1 MALIT
6 RISRLFTA
14 DFHAVLDRLEEP
26 DVLLK
31 QAIREMEE
39 ELARCEQ
46 HRQGLEREH
55 AKLARQET
63 DIATLIARLDGELD
77 LCFGQG
83 EEALARAVVK
93 RKLVQSHL
101 HQAVRGKH
109 EGVAKEIDT
118 TRARLA
124 ENRERLADLRQKA
137 ELVCDHATPTSHEAS
152 PAAEPAITEAEIDVA
167 FLKERQQRR
176 RS

>member
-46 HRQGLEREH
+46 HRVDLEREQ
-55 AKLARQET
+55 AQLARKES
-63 DIATLIARLDGELD
+63 DIDSLLVRLDEELD
-77 LCFGQG
+77 LCFAEGAS
-83 EEALARAVVK
+83 ALARPLVK

-101 HQAVRGKH
+101 QKAVR
-109 EGVAKEIDT
+109 
-118 TRARLA
+118 TRRDALQEDLEATLARLV
-124 ENRERLADLRQKA
+124 ENRERLAGLRQKA
-137 ELVCDHATPTSHEAS
+137 ELLCEGSSRAAGEAE
-152 PAAEPAITEAEIDVA
+152 AVAEPPITEADVDVA
-167 FLKERQQRR
+167 LLKEQQRR
-176 RS
+176 RKP